1 MSQYLYAIRKIAALP
16 ALLASC
22 ALSHAAQYLYFN
34 ESTSTTDPARYLG
47 QSSNWFTNAERTEQ
61 FTGTLGS
68 DYNGIVNAE
77 SLVCGTVTS
86 EIGLNLNSLTYN
98 ISNAGMNNGY
108 MVSFGFGGV
117 ANLAEDFNLNVTLA
131 HVGSGPLEETIR
143 MYGDNTFNI
152 GGDFN
157 IDYNRAGSGRYLVV
171 KIITDEKA
179 ADTSNTFRV
188 AGDMNIISRQA
199 DARVRLNTNIT
210 QFTVDGIIN
219 MSLLQWTIGTPGEGY
234 ASTAS
239 VGGLTTASGSNGWL
253 ITAGGVGMSTLI
265 FTNSTR
271 QDASVTYGYA
281 SDTESSLNI
290 TMRAS
295 NAQSGYQILRIRSG
309 AYDATDAN
317 LGDVI
322 IDTGRLDL
330 GMHSGMKGAR
340 LSLSGTE
347 AIFSATAS
355 DSGNIGTV
363 TFDEGEWYAGKIAI
377 DIEGELAYDKIVFNG
392 RFDKTSSNHHDM
404 GFEFVFDAYTMR
416 ELISENG
423 GELILEDVIT
433 YETGSSMAGTV
444 FEGNTSGI
452 QWKADFGDTS
462 LSVSFTVPEPATVA
476 AVFGAAA
483 LAFAAY
489 RRRK

>member
-1 MSQYLYAIRKIAALP
+1 MKFPNTRISPLFLFFSAFALSAAF
-16 ALLASC
+16 
-22 ALSHAAQYLYFN
+22 SHAAQDLYFN
-34 ESTSTTDPARYLG
+34 ESTNTTEPNRYLG

-68 DYNGIVNAE
+68 DCNGIVNTE
-77 SLVCGTVTS
+77 SVICTTVKASDDLTF
-86 EIGLNLNSLTYN
+86 NSLTYN
-98 ISNAGMNNGY
+98 FSYAGMNNDF
-108 MVSFGFGGV
+108 MVSFGAGGKL
-117 ANLAEDFNLNVTLA
+117 NLAGDFNLNVTLRPEPGG
-131 HVGSGPLEETIR
+131 VLEENVM
-143 MYGDNTFNI
+143 MYGNNTFNI

-157 IDYNRAGSGRYLVV
+157 IDYSRNGSGRYLVV
-171 KIITDEKA
+171 NIKTFYLS
-179 ADTSNTFRV
+179 ADTSNTFHV

-199 DARVRLNTNIT
+199 DARVRFGTSIS
-210 QFTVDGIIN
+210 QFTVDGIVD
-219 MSLLQWTIGTPGEGY
+219 MSVLQWTIGTPGEGY

-239 VGGLTTASGSNGWL
+239 VGGLTTASGSTGWL
-253 ITAGGVGMSTLI
+253 RTAGGAGMGTLV
-265 FTNSTR
+265 FTNSAR
-271 QDASVTYGYA
+271 QDASVTYGYV
-281 SDTESSLNI
+281 DTESMLNI
-290 TMRAS
+290 TMKAS

-330 GMHSGMKGAR
+330 GMHSNMKGAR

-347 AIFSATAS
+347 AMFSATDIYS
-355 DSGNIGTV
+355 SNIGTV

-392 RFDKTSSNHHDM
+392 KFDMTGSKHDM
-404 GFEFVFDAYTMR
+404 GFEFVFDAYTMK
-416 ELISENG
+416 ELISAG
-423 GELILEDVIT
+423 DGEFILEDVIT

-452 QWKADFGDTS
+452 QWEAVFGDTS
-462 LSVSFTVPEPATVA
+462 LSVSFTVPEPAAVA
-476 AVFGAAA
+476 AVLGAAA

>member
-22 ALSHAAQYLYFN
+22 ALSHAAQDLYFN
-34 ESTSTTDPARYLG
+34 ESTSTSDPARYLG

-131 HVGSGPLEETIR
+131 HVDSGPLEETIR

-157 IDYNRAGSGRYLVV
+157 IDYSRNGSGRYLVV

-179 ADTSNTFRV
+179 ANTSNTFRV

-199 DARVRLNTNIT
+199 DARVRFNTNIT
-210 QFTVDGIIN
+210 QFTVDGIVD
-219 MSLLQWTIGTPGEGY
+219 MSVLQWTIGTPGEGY

-239 VGGLTTASGSNGWL
+239 VGGLTTASGSTGWL
-253 ITAGGVGMSTLI
+253 RTAGGAGMGTLV
-265 FTNSTR
+265 FTNSAR
-271 QDASVTYGYA
+271 QDASVTYGYV
-281 SDTESSLNI
+281 DTESSLNI

-330 GMHSGMKGAR
+330 GMHSDMKGAR

-347 AIFSATAS
+347 AMFSATDIYS
-355 DSGNIGTV
+355 SNIGTV
-363 TFDEGEWYAGKIAI
+363 TFDEGEWYAGKIVV
-377 DIEGELAYDKIVFNG
+377 DIEGELAYDKIAFNG
-392 RFDKTSSNHHDM
+392 RFNKTGSNHDM

-416 ELISENG
+416 ELISANNG
-423 GELILEDVIT
+423 EFILEDVIT

-452 QWKADFGDTS
+452 QWEAVFGDTS
-462 LSVSFTVPEPATVA
+462 LSVSFTVPEPAAVA
-476 AVFGAAA
+476 AVLGAAA